1 MTYFVLKFAISNN
14 GGIINL
20 SVMRILILD
29 LHSSFVP
36 RTTFSMLTIFTEEST
51 QHDAIQRYRVSF
63 NDCDMSRFSINK

>member
-1 MTYFVLKFAISNN
+1 
-14 GGIINL
+14 
-20 SVMRILILD
+20 MRILILD